1 MRTLLGVFGLA
12 AIAFVVRVA
21 MRPCCEWSP
30 RPAEAA
36 NMAEPVASRA
46 APLPASG
53 SLARTEPVETAAA
66 PDATALLLPDGS
78 RVPALN
84 GARSP
89 QPMREVWPVSVPWS
103 PITGVEHS
111 PAGIDWFVHADGS
124 RSTTQMV
131 WRADLGRMDAMTRLA
146 RPMPRTPLPVAAK
159 H

>member
-1 MRTLLGVFGLA
+1 MRGRLLVAGGAALILVVGLA
-12 AIAFVVRVA
+12 RHPGGERLPRVVAPVPAPAAEVVASRVEPA
-21 MRPCCEWSP
+21 PPSCPAAREA
-30 RPAEAA
+30 PAEAA
-36 NMAEPVASRA
+36 D
-46 APLPASG
+46 
-53 SLARTEPVETAAA
+53 ET
-66 PDATALLLPDGS
+66 TWLLPDGA

-111 PAGIDWFVHADGS
+111 PAGIDWYVHADGS

-146 RPMPRTPLPVAAK
+146 RPAPRVPLPVAAK
-159 H
+159 D